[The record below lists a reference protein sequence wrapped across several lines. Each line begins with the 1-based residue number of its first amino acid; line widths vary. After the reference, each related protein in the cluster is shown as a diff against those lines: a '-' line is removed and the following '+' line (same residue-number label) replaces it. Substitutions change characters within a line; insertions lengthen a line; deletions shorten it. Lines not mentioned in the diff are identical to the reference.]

1 MSGIQLSAE
10 MVSELKAV
18 LIKHD
23 PAAADDVMYMQYL
36 TAVAGFVLAHQQNPS
51 EDKQAL
57 LNDLCTFMGQVV
69 QQVERDTAP
78 HQPAATDAF
87 GIWKPGQG

>member
-23 PAAADDVMYMQYL
+23 PAASDDIMYMQYL
-36 TAVAGFVLAHQQNPS
+36 TAVTGFVLAHQQNPS
-51 EDKQAL
+51 EEKQGL
-57 LNDLCTFMGQVV
+57 LEDLCTFMGQVV
-69 QQVERDTAP
+69 AQVERDMAP
-78 HQPAATDAF
+78 KKPAPDAF
-87 GIWKPGQG
+87 GIWKPGQD

>member
-1 MSGIQLSAE
+1 MSGIQLSAD

-23 PAAADDVMYMQYL
+23 PAAADDIMYMQYL
-36 TAVAGFVLAHQQNPS
+36 TAVTGFVLAHQQNPAA
-51 EDKQAL
+51 DKQAL

-69 QQVERDTAP
+69 QQVERDSAP
-78 HQPAATDAF
+78 QPPAADAF